1 MAQAI
6 TATSVEYSLTRNDFI
21 VSKTDLKGNL
31 TYCNKSFL
39 DISQFGEIDLIG
51 HPHNII
57 RHPDMPKAVFNMLW
71 KTLKNGDEFFGVIKN
86 ICLDGG
92 YYWVMANVTPSFDI
106 NGKVIGYFSVR
117 RQPSKQMITVFSQL
131 YQKMLQAENN
141 KNPKQAVE
149 DSTKILT
156 DFIQEQGV
164 SYNEYIISLT
174 K

>member
-1 MAQAI
+1 MAQTI
-6 TATSVEYSLTRNDFI
+6 TPTSVEYMLDRNDFI

-39 DISQFGEIDLIG
+39 DTSQFGEIDLIG
-51 HPHNII
+51 QPHNII
-57 RHPDMPKAVFNMLW
+57 RHPDMPKAVFHLLW
-71 KTLKNGDEFFGVIKN
+71 STLKKGDEFFGVVKN

-92 YYWVMANVTPSFDI
+92 FYWVMANITPSFDT

-117 RQPSKQMITVFSQL
+117 RQPSKEMVTVFSSL
-131 YQKMLQAENN
+131 YKEMLQAESN
-141 KNPKQAVE
+141 KNTKQAIE
-149 DSTKILT
+149 NSTKILT